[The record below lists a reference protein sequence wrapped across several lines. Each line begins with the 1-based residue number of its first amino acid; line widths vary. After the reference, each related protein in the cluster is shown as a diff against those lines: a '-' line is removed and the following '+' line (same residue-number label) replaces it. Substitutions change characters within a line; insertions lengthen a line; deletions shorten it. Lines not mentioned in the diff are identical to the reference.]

1 MNPIASDVA
10 AGQYQIAVARKQLD
24 AIEQD
29 GRNAMELIHS
39 ATPPPGAEGP
49 PANVTQGIGS
59 KLNFT
64 A

>member
-1 MNPIASDVA
+1 MNPIAGDVV

-24 AIEQD
+24 AVEQE

-39 ATPPPGAEGP
+39 ATPPPSAEGP
-49 PANVTQGIGS
+49 PANVAASVGS

>member
-1 MNPIASDVA
+1 MNPLAGDVV

-29 GRNAMELIHS
+29 GRNAMELIHA
-39 ATPPPGAEGP
+39 ATPPPGSAGP
-49 PANVTQGIGS
+49 PANVTAGVGS